1 MVLSLLSSMH
11 VEYDATWPSRLG
23 DEREREQIRAM
34 LDGSIKEPF
43 KQKQHQYVYRVETSV
58 GPAYLKRTTYQSVR
72 SILRHL
78 LRRRC
83 AHTSAGWEYLSTRA
97 VQACGLP

>member
-43 KQKQHQYVYRVETSV
+43 KEKQHQYVYRVETSV
-58 GPAYLKRTTYQSVR
+58 APPIS
-72 SILRHL
+72 
-78 LRRRC
+78 
-83 AHTSAGWEYLSTRA
+83 SAPPTRA
-97 VQACGLP
+97 CAVSCVICCGCGARTRPPGGNICRPARCRHA